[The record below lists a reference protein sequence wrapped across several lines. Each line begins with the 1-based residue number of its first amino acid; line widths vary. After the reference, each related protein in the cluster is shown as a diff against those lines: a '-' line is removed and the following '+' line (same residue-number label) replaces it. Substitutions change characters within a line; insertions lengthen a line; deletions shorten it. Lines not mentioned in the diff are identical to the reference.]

1 MMMRC
6 IFVGLMAWGLATAPL
21 MAQVSSLNEPVDLL
35 SESYTLLPGTN
46 DGARVQVRR
55 TQRFF
60 SQRVAYSESAYPAS
74 GNGFSLADGL
84 IFEPDGGRLVIA
96 KWSRVDP
103 PFELGVAKSG
113 RAMGELFCGRG
124 REGRR
129 TRRVCFRDEN
139 GDGRF
144 DAVASADRFYGSP
157 ARAETL
163 AFIPIE
169 PQPYRRAAAADE
181 PVGPPDQRLSLMA
194 TTAGEGQL
202 RILLWLDVEPVVSGY
217 RPGIRQSLVLRRQE
231 VPAQVDILGAK
242 LTVHGFDD
250 RLADISLENGFDAG
264 EMSFRQIA
272 VGNFREGFELVIGD
286 PEPIEGGRLP

>member
-1 MMMRC
+1 MIRC
-6 IFVGLMAWGLATAPL
+6 IFVGLVAWGLATAPL
-21 MAQVSSLNEPVDLL
+21 KAQPSSLTEPVDLL
-35 SESYTLLPGTN
+35 SESYTLLPATN
-46 DGARVQVRR
+46 DVARVQVRR

-60 SQRVAYSESAYPAS
+60 SQRVAYSETASAVS
-74 GNGFSLADGL
+74 GSGFLIEEGM
-84 IFEPDGGRLVIA
+84 IFEPDGGRLVLA

-103 PFELGVAKSG
+103 PFEVGVTKSG

-144 DAVASADRFYGSP
+144 DAVASADRFSGSP

-169 PQPYRRAAAADE
+169 PQPYRRAVAADD

-194 TTAGEGQL
+194 TTAGDGQL

-217 RPGIRQSLVLRRQE
+217 RPGIRQSLVVRRQE
-231 VPAQVDILGAK
+231 VPAQIELLGAK

-250 RLADISLENGFDAG
+250 RLADISSEKGFHAG
-264 EMSFRQIA
+264 EMSFRQNA
-272 VGNFREGFELVIGD
+272 MEDLRQGFEIVIAD
-286 PEPIEGGRLP
+286 PEAGDACRSR